1 MSIDRKIGLELLRGH
16 DVGRDPR
23 RMTADELAALGHQ
36 RMSPLRALR
45 LRCVDCSGDS
55 VAEVRLCTAVTC
67 PAWPFRMGANPW
79 RAPASETK
87 RMRARAL
94 LEERGL
100 LAKNQRRRRGSD
112 EPQEVPATPLPA
124 DVSAKESTVAALG
137 ESEGRS

>member
-55 VAEVRLCTAVTC
+55 AAEVRLCTAVTC
-67 PAWPFRMGANPW
+67 PAWPFRMGKSPW
-79 RAPASETK
+79 RSPVTEEQRARLKDHAFASPANRLGTQKSGVQIELQEVAATPVPASP
-87 RMRARAL
+87 
-94 LEERGL
+94 
-100 LAKNQRRRRGSD
+100 D
-112 EPQEVPATPLPA
+112 EDE
-124 DVSAKESTVAALG
+124 KAAFSRSG
-137 ESEGRS
+137 SEGRS